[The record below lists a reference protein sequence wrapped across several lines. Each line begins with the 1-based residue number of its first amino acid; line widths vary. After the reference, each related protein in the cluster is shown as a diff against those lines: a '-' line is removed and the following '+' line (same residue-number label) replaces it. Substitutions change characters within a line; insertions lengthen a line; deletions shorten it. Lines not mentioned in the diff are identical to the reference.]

1 MKKFFAVTLIGLF
14 LLAPVFAM
22 AANFTGS
29 IQGFM
34 CVTQGKVCP
43 VGKEDPVAAIENVF
57 VLLVDAAK
65 GDYYFLP
72 NVEREVLVRHLNQE
86 ITVSGTL
93 DKKFK
98 AIKVSEIS
106 VKGKVA
112 WSSKMED
119 QVLKDLLGGD

>member
-1 MKKFFAVTLIGLF
+1 MKKLVAVTILGLF

-22 AANFTGS
+22 AATFTGS

-34 CVTQGKVCP
+34 CVSQGKVCP
-43 VGKEDPVAAIENVF
+43 IGKEDPVAAVENVF

-65 GDYYFLP
+65 GEYYFLP
-72 NVEREVLVRHLNQE
+72 NLEREILVRHLNQE
-86 ITVSGTL
+86 ITVTGTL

-106 VKGKVA
+106 VKGKTV
-112 WSSKMED
+112 WSK
-119 QVLKDLLGGD
+119 KDEQEKFMKELLD